1 MARLFITAR
10 EQQFISDLTKEFIK
24 DVVGQWIIYYPI
36 STIKTQVH
44 ALYEEAVEKIFEN
57 PIKIEAL
64 VGQPE
69 KEKSYTNFGIDGL
82 TKLEVFIQSRDLLD
96 KQIEITPGDYFI
108 YDSQT
113 FEIQDVNEMN
123 NIFGQAEYSVSYKVT
138 AASVRSGV
146 IDLPTFKQLLM
157 DGKTYIDS
165 DAQKEFEQQRGFG
178 EDLAGNP
185 TGDFRQ
191 LRDRLDE
198 EMAPISLGTGPRVI
212 TIDEDTEKASSFY
225 NEE

>member
-123 NIFGQAEYSVSYKVT
+123 NVFGQAEYSVSYKVT

>member
-123 NIFGQAEYSVSYKVT
+123 NVFGQAEYSVSYKVT

-146 IDLPTFKQLLM
+146 IDLPTFKQLLL